1 MKLRKPCENCPWRVD
16 APREHWDPQ
25 HFHDIANNCR
35 DDGMHTMLCHKANN
49 MPGGKDHPD
58 APVCQGWLRVM
69 GFNAI
74 GVRLLATFGRI
85 TVAEVEDRS
94 PPELF
99 ESFEAMLKANKIKIT
114 RRNRRVPT

>member
-16 APREHWDPQ
+16 APRDYWDPQ

-49 MPGGKDHPD
+49 LPLGAKDPN
-58 APVCQGWLRVM
+58 APPCQGWIRVM

-74 GVRLLATFGRI
+74 GVRILSI
-85 TVAEVEDRS
+85 TGKVTPEEVDDR
-94 PPELF
+94 EGLDLF
-99 ESFEAMLKANKIKIT
+99 ESFEDMLRANKIKLPK
-114 RRNRRVPT
+114 RNKWL